1 MNTSLPTDRRPRAAW
16 KFVSLLLLAI
26 GLAGCGAMR
35 AQNPDSPLKPVR
47 AVALD
52 GDAHVMLTGHDMV
65 AYFTLGRHAL
75 GSPQIKT
82 VHQGV
87 TFRFISAEHKALFD
101 ADPAKY
107 IPQYGGYCASG
118 ISYAIPW
125 GGDAEAWRIIDGK
138 LYMFGGDTSRA
149 SFELDLKRN
158 LALADG
164 YWRDEVAG
172 RNSFLQRSK
181 RLIFRVPH
189 YKSDAQLAA
198 DVAAA
203 RSAGKP

>member
-1 MNTSLPTDRRPRAAW
+1 VPRSVLRLAAA
-16 KFVSLLLLAI
+16 LLLVA

-35 AQNPDSPLKPVR
+35 AQNPDSPLQPVR

-65 AYFTLGRHAL
+65 AYFTLGRHEAGL
-75 GSPQIKT
+75 AQFKT
-82 VHQGV
+82 LHQGV
-87 TFRFISAEHKALFD
+87 TFRFMNAEHKALFD

-125 GGDAEAWRIIDGK
+125 GGDADSWRIVGGK
-138 LYMFGGDTSRA
+138 LYMFGGEASRA
-149 SFELDLKRN
+149 AFELDLQRN

-172 RNSFLQRSK
+172 RNSFVQRTK
-181 RLIFRVPH
+181 RLVFRVPH
-189 YKSDAQLAA
+189 YKSGAQLAA
-198 DVAAA
+198 DVASAQAA
-203 RSAGKP
+203 KKP